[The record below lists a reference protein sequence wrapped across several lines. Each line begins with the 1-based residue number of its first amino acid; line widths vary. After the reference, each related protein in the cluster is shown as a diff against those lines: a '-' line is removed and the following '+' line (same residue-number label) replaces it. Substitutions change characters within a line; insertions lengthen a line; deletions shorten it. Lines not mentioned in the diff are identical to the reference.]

1 MSHLI
6 VGYMTT
12 CLFPTPQDV
21 DGWVHSYLMRK
32 GLVLH
37 GTIVVIGGGMKV
49 ELLVMVQNECLV
61 KERSVWVDIVLM
73 KMQTSQM

>member
-1 MSHLI
+1 
-6 VGYMTT
+6 
-12 CLFPTPQDV
+12 
-21 DGWVHSYLMRK
+21 MRK
-32 GLVLH
+32 GVVLH

-49 ELLVMVQNECLV
+49 ELLVIVQNECLV